1 MTDVKKEL
9 SKLQGSDLERSELL
23 VLKISNYCEDKF
35 AFDKKKQYEC
45 FKLMTMLYFEDLLNK
60 VKH

>member
-1 MTDVKKEL
+1 MKDVKKEL

-23 VLKISNYCEDKF
+23 VLRISEYCEDKF

-45 FKLMTMLYFEDLLNK
+45 FKLMAMLYFEELLSK
-60 VKH
+60 KTS